1 MVFRSLC
8 LPGLLALAAGL
19 LSAQASY
26 KGEIE
31 AWRKAR
37 EASLIADTGW
47 TTVVGRFELK
57 NGDNSAGS
65 DPKNRIVLPEG
76 APARAG
82 TFLLR
87 GGKIV
92 FNAEPGVN
100 VTSEGKPVRSLEM
113 RPDTQG
119 PATIIALGDI
129 SMFVIARGD
138 SFAIRLRD
146 KNSLFR
152 KEFKGL
158 QWFPVDE
165 AWRIRAR
172 WVAYPAGRRMAI
184 ESITGYTEQEPSPG
198 YASFKVAGREYRL
211 EPVLE
216 GDRLFFIFK
225 DRTAG
230 KETYPAGRF
239 LYAAQ
244 PKDGTVLLDFN
255 QAYTPPCAFS
265 PYLTCPLPPPQNRLP
280 IRIPAGE
287 LNYHH

>member
-8 LPGLLALAAGL
+8 LPGLLAFAASL
-19 LSAQASY
+19 LCAQASY
-26 KGEIE
+26 KEEIE

-37 EASLIADTGW
+37 EASLITDTGW
-47 TTVVGRFELK
+47 TTVVGLFWLK
-57 NGDNSAGS
+57 NGDNSVGS
-65 DPKNRIVLPEG
+65 DPKSGIELPRG
-76 APARAG
+76 APARVG
-82 TFLLR
+82 TFVLR
-87 GGKIV
+87 GGKTT

-100 VTSEGKPVRSLEM
+100 VTSEGKPVQSLEM
-113 RPDTQG
+113 RRDTPG
-119 PATIIALGDI
+119 PATVIALGDL
-129 SMFVIARGD
+129 SMFVLGRGER
-138 SFAIRLRD
+138 FAIRLRD
-146 KNSLFR
+146 KNSRFR
-152 KEFKGL
+152 REFKGL

-165 AWRIRAR
+165 AWRIQAK
-172 WVAYPAGRRMAI
+172 WVAYTPGRRMAI
-184 ESITGYTEQEPSPG
+184 ESITGDTEQEPSPG
-198 YASFKVAGREYRL
+198 YASFRVAGREYRL

-255 QAYTPPCAFS
+255 RAYSPPCAFS
-265 PYLTCPLPPPQNRLP
+265 PYLTCPLPPPQNRLSV
-280 IRIPAGE
+280 RIPAGE

>member
-1 MVFRSLC
+1 MRLRSIC
-8 LPGLLALAAGL
+8 LAGLLAFTASL
-19 LSAQASY
+19 LWAQASY
-26 KGEIE
+26 KEQTE

-37 EASLIADTGW
+37 EANLISDTGW
-47 TTVVGRFELK
+47 TTVVGLFWLK

-65 DPKNRIVLPEG
+65 DPKSSVVLPEG
-76 APARAG
+76 APARVGA
-82 TFLLR
+82 FVLR
-87 GGKIV
+87 GGKIA
-92 FNAEPGVN
+92 FNADPGVN

-119 PATIIALGDI
+119 PATVITLGDL
-129 SMFVIARGD
+129 SMFVLGRGER
-138 SFAIRLRD
+138 FAIRLRD
-146 KNSLFR
+146 KNSRFR

-165 AWRIRAR
+165 AWRIQAK
-172 WVAYPAGRRMAI
+172 WVAYPPGRRIAI
-184 ESITGYTEQEPSPG
+184 ESITGETEQEPSPG
-198 YASFKVAGREYRL
+198 YASFRVAGKEYRL
-211 EPVLE
+211 EPVQE
-216 GDRLFFIFK
+216 GERLFFIFK

-255 QAYTPPCAFS
+255 RAYNPPCAFS

>member
-8 LPGLLALAAGL
+8 LPGLLALAASL

-26 KGEIE
+26 KEEIE

-146 KNSLFR
+146 KNSRFR

-184 ESITGYTEQEPSPG
+184 ESITGDTEQEPSPG

-280 IRIPAGE
+280 LRIPAGE

>member
-1 MVFRSLC
+1 
-8 LPGLLALAAGL
+8 
-19 LSAQASY
+19 
-26 KGEIE
+26 
-31 AWRKAR
+31 
-37 EASLIADTGW
+37 
-47 TTVVGRFELK
+47 VVGRFVLK
-57 NGDNSAGS
+57 NGDNSVGS
-65 DPKNRIVLPEG
+65 DPKSRIVLPEG
-76 APARAG
+76 APARVG
-82 TFLLR
+82 RFVLR
-87 GGKIV
+87 GGKIT
-92 FNAEPGVN
+92 FNAESGVN

-119 PATIIALGDI
+119 PATTIAVGDL
-129 SMFVIARGD
+129 SMFVIGRGD

-146 KNSLFR
+146 KNSRFR

-165 AWRIRAR
+165 AWRIQAR

-184 ESITGYTEQEPSPG
+184 ENITGDTEQEPSPG
-198 YASFKVAGREYRL
+198 YASFRVAGREYRL
-211 EPVLE
+211 DPVLE
-216 GDRLFFIFK
+216 GDQLFFIFK

-255 QAYTPPCAFS
+255 RAYTPPCAFS
-265 PYLTCPLPPPQNRLP
+265 PYLTCPLPPPQNRLS